1 MKRLLAALLLLLTM
15 TACSQQAVIPMPAP
29 QTEQTAAIHQ
39 PVEEIPALEVTP
51 APEQPPGPVRS
62 PEADLYK
69 ADAEYLVALVEE
81 THPCFALDDVSAEYA
96 PAKEKLLAECE
107 YAVDQDTFARLC
119 QQYLVSL
126 RDAHTTLFDTGLPST
141 GSRFE
146 RLNLT
151 GLVEGD
157 TFYLTDSAGNL
168 TGETLVAVNDIP
180 VADLFSIVDAHY
192 VAENQAAR
200 ERNRGYYSLAEY
212 FMAMAGIDCLNPIY
226 VTKEKDGLQ
235 KTELVGRTDHPVF
248 QKASFVADSKILQD
262 DVFYIDFNSCTL
274 CPQLDDVCAK
284 LEKAVAGGICKVIID
299 VRDNGGGYSSACR
312 QLLDTLDMTVPHY
325 GCYTHVSPLYTQHY
339 PDRPQESYTVERDPS
354 AAVQSPDVELVV
366 LVNQNTFSSAN
377 MLAVW
382 VQDGNLGAIVG
393 RPYWNNPSSYGDN
406 LHYTLPNTRLEG
418 NLSHRLWL
426 RPDATAD
433 QKTLW
438 PDIQTELGEDAL
450 EIALA
455 YLKNK

>member
-1 MKRLLAALLLLLTM
+1 MKRLLAALLMLLTM
-15 TACSQQAVIPMPAP
+15 TACSHQAVIPMPAP
-29 QTEQTAAIHQ
+29 QTEQTPAIHQ
-39 PVEEIPALEVTP
+39 PVEEIPAPEVTP
-51 APEQPPGPVRS
+51 TPEQPPEPVRS

-107 YAVDQDTFARLC
+107 YAADQDAFARLC

-157 TFYLTDSAGNL
+157 TFYLTGSAGNL
-168 TGETLVAVNDIP
+168 TGETLVAVSDIP

-192 VAENQAAR
+192 VAENRAAR
-200 ERNRGYYSLAEY
+200 ERNLGYYSLAEY
-212 FMAMAGIDCLNPIY
+212 FMAMAGIDILNPIY
-226 VTKEKDGLQ
+226 VTKEKDGVQ
-235 KTELVGRTDHPVF
+235 ETELIDRTDEPISRE
-248 QKASFVADSKILQD
+248 ASFIADCKILQD
-262 DVFYIDFNSCTL
+262 DVFYVDFNKCKQ

-284 LEKAVAGGICKVIID
+284 LEKAVAGGIHKIIVD
-299 VRDNGGGYSSACR
+299 IRGNGGGTDPACR
-312 QLLDTLDMTVPHY
+312 QLLKAMDMKPPRS
-325 GCYTHVSPLYTQHY
+325 GQFLRWSPLTAPIYQITQNY
-339 PDRPQESYTVERDPS
+339 QLPANPS
-354 AAVQSPDVELVV
+354 TAVTNPDVTLIV
-366 LVNQNTFSSAN
+366 LVDQNTFSSAN
-377 MLAVW
+377 LLASW
-382 VQDGNLGAIVG
+382 VQDGKLGTIVG
-393 RPYWNNPSSYGDN
+393 QPSRNSPTSYGAT
-406 LHYTLPNTRLEG
+406 HSFSLPGTGLQGRV
-418 NLSHRLWL
+418 SAKRIY

-450 EIALA
+450 ETALA